1 MRRLAMRRHQQN
13 NARETW
19 KTCESALEVCTS
31 PAHTVDYHFQADKGT
46 QDANGSALLT
56 CGNIV
61 NRNCSF
67 GNVYLTSGTED
78 VSIMP
83 MSALNCP
90 LKLELH

>member
-1 MRRLAMRRHQQN
+1 MKVLSKFVHLPLIQL
-13 NARETW
+13 TI
-19 KTCESALEVCTS
+19 
-31 PAHTVDYHFQADKGT
+31 QADKGT

-67 GNVYLTSGTED
+67 GNVHLTSGTED